1 MQHATRVF
9 DLHETDISR
18 YAKWTGGVIPR
29 EALMDQSRARGALLR
44 IAEFVEACGFPHA
57 EACKGILGSEIVIPT
72 GSSGAQ
78 DSQSQGQEA
87 ATAMDTDGPVG
98 QSGQSAT
105 EVGTPVVLGGT
116 GMGHG
121 AQRYF
126 LHAVLRSLT
135 GLKKPGSSD
144 LAASELALFH
154 LYPTGLVPQATA
166 DEENGILLRLLGWV
180 TGSMFVSDTA
190 TGYPCIA
197 PAVLALIMGI
207 RVPSLVYALNP
218 ELRFTHEA
226 DIDIALSCVGPTT
239 EHFTEAQIAEITT
252 QFTARTGLSRVT
264 PETFEHFVAVV
275 EPHFALALSK
285 SIEHIATAFRAAI
298 VGSDAPADVE
308 LNTMAALA
316 AIFGT
321 RANGATGASGASGA
335 RLREE
340 AHYWELFATPENLS
354 TIGSVAAGQCTLTI
368 DYIRRNTTYD
378 GALMSHHPGVRVF
391 WSALARLSPEELA
404 EFFFLWTSMHP
415 PRAGHTGGSFKI
427 TGVRWDSTFRLP
439 IVTHTCFGSI
449 EVRIDSLASEDIAF
463 EAITRTLEEGRL
475 LKSVDD

>member
-72 GSSGAQ
+72 GQQAP
-78 DSQSQGQEA
+78 QGQEA
-87 ATAMDTDGPVG
+87 TMAMDTDGQADQSG
-98 QSGQSAT
+98 QSGQSGQSDQSAT

-135 GLKKPGSSD
+135 GLKKPASSE

-154 LYPTGLVPQATA
+154 LYPTGLVPHATA
-166 DEENGILLRLLGWV
+166 DEAFLRLLGWV

-239 EHFTEAQIAEITT
+239 EHFTESQIAEITE

-285 SIEHIATAFRAAI
+285 SVEHIATAFRAAI

-308 LNTMAALA
+308 LNAMAALA

-321 RANGATGASGASGA
+321 QANGASGANGA
-335 RLREE
+335 RLREGG
-340 AHYWELFATPENLS
+340 HYWELFATPENLS

-449 EVRIDSLASEDIAF
+449 EVRIDSLASEDSAF
-463 EAITRTLEEGRL
+463 EAITRTLAEGRL

>member
-1 MQHATRVF
+1 
-9 DLHETDISR
+9 
-18 YAKWTGGVIPR
+18 
-29 EALMDQSRARGALLR
+29 
-44 IAEFVEACGFPHA
+44 
-57 EACKGILGSEIVIPT
+57 
-72 GSSGAQ
+72 
-78 DSQSQGQEA
+78 
-87 ATAMDTDGPVG
+87 MDTDGPVD
-98 QSGQSAT
+98 QSAT
-105 EVGTPVVLGGT
+105 EVVVLGGT

-121 AQRYF
+121 AQRDF
-126 LHAVLRSLT
+126 LHAVFRSLT
-135 GLKKPGSSD
+135 GLKTPASSE
-144 LAASELALFH
+144 LWASELALFH

-166 DEENGILLRLLGWV
+166 DEFFLRLLGWV
-180 TGSMFVSDTA
+180 TGSMFVSDIA

-239 EHFTEAQIAEITT
+239 EHFTESQVAEITE
-252 QFTARTGLSRVT
+252 QFAARTGLSRVT
-264 PETFEHFVAVV
+264 PDTFEHFVAVV

-285 SIEHIATAFRAAI
+285 SIEPIATGFRAAI

-316 AIFGT
+316 AILGT
-321 RANGATGASGASGA
+321 RASANGASANGALSDVV
-335 RLREE
+335 
-340 AHYWELFATPENLS
+340 ATPENLS

-449 EVRIDSLASEDIAF
+449 EVRIDSLASEDSAF
-463 EAITRTLEEGRL
+463 EAITRTLAEGRL